1 MSTSGTYI
9 FGSATN
15 DELVTDAFER
25 LGELPDLFTVQQIK
39 SATRSANLLLSEWI
53 NEGLNL
59 WTVSEEMLNL
69 IPNQNTY
76 LLPTAT
82 SDVLEATIRTTTRPA
97 GGTAF
102 SSAGG
107 TAQNAFDNNSAT
119 ACTQTAPDGYIS
131 YNYGNNNTYGIALV
145 GIQSNV
151 TRDYTLVGEY
161 SADNATWTNSVTIP
175 VQTFTA
181 GLNVWF
187 VVPVPT
193 LAQYYRIRETG
204 GAILDVQ
211 ELYFNTN
218 VQDIPITRIS
228 REEYINYPQKNQ
240 TGRPT
245 SFYVNRQ
252 INPTISL
259 WPTPI
264 GPYFN
269 MFYTRV
275 VEMQDLGS
283 PTQMPEIPQRFM
295 EAFCAGLACKLAP
308 KYAPQKLAMLKEL
321 YREAFNLAARE
332 DRERVPLRIY
342 GDSINNGWGH
352 VT

>member
-1 MSTSGTYI
+1 MSTSGTYL

-15 DELVTDAFER
+15 DALVTDAFER
-25 LGELPDLFTVQQIK
+25 LGELPDKFTVQQIL

-53 NEGLNL
+53 NKGLNL
-59 WTVSEEMLNL
+59 WTVKEEMLNL

-76 LLPTAT
+76 FLPTAT
-82 SDVLEATIRTTTRPA
+82 SDVLEATIRTTTRPL

-107 TAQNAFDNNSAT
+107 IAQNAFDNNPAT
-119 ACTQTAPDGYIS
+119 ACTQTSADGYIS

-151 TRDYTLVGEY
+151 TTTYTLVAEY
-161 SADNATWTNSVTIP
+161 SYDNVTWTNSVTIP
-175 VQTFTA
+175 AQVFSA

-187 VVPVPT
+187 VVSVPT
-193 LAQYYRIRETG
+193 LAQYYRVRETG
-204 GAILDVQ
+204 GATLNIQ

-245 SFYVNRQ
+245 SFYVDRQ

-259 WPTPI
+259 WPTPVA
-264 GPYFN
+264 PYFN

-275 VEMQDLGS
+275 VQMQDLGS
-283 PTQMPEIPQRFM
+283 LTQMPQIPQRFM
-295 EAFCAGLACKLAP
+295 EAFCAGLAWKLAP
-308 KYAPQKLAMLKEL
+308 KYAANKVDMLKDL
-321 YREAFNLAARE
+321 YSEAFDLAARE

-342 GDSINNGWGH
+342 GDYINNGWGH

>member
-1 MSTSGTYI
+1 MSTSGTYL
-9 FGSATN
+9 FGSASN
-15 DELVTDAFER
+15 DAMVSDAFER
-25 LGELPDLFTVQQIK
+25 LNMLPDSFTGQMIT

-59 WTVSEEMLNL
+59 WTVKESMLNL

-76 LLPTAT
+76 FLPTAT
-82 SDVLEATIRTTTRPA
+82 SDVLEATIRTTSRPL
-97 GGTAF
+97 GGVAF

-107 TAQNAFDNNSAT
+107 NAQNAFSNIPGA

-131 YNYGNNNTYGIALV
+131 YNYGNNNTYGISLI
-145 GIQSNV
+145 GIQSNE
-151 TRDYTLVGEY
+151 TITYTLVAEY
-161 SADNATWTNSVTIP
+161 SYDNVTWILSDSVPAQVYPFGNTIW
-175 VQTFTA
+175 
-181 GLNVWF
+181 L
-187 VVPVPT
+187 VVSVPT
-193 LAQYYRIRETG
+193 LAQYYRIREVG
-204 GAILDVQ
+204 GAILNIQ
-211 ELYFNTN
+211 QLYFNN
-218 VQDIPITRIS
+218 NIQDIPITRIS

-240 TGRPT
+240 TGRPS

-259 WPTPI
+259 WPTPVA
-264 GPYFN
+264 PYFTL
-269 MFYTRV
+269 FYTRV

-283 PTQMPEIPQRFM
+283 LTQMPEIPQRFM
-295 EAFCAGLACKLAP
+295 EAFCSGLAFKLSP
-308 KYAPQKLAMLKEL
+308 KYAPNKIAMMKDL

-342 GDSINNGWGH
+342 GDYINNGWGH